1 MSTPAEQLAPPLPD
15 VARQPPPIPARRE
28 SRWFAPVLGPMLR
41 QRKLVLAM
49 GVMGVG
55 QLSAGIFHLPGVMCP
70 MLHGLG
76 VPCPGC
82 GATRACAA
90 MLRGDWHT
98 WLTMHA
104 LAPCFLLA
112 VFLFAT
118 AAVLPARPR
127 EAMIALIE
135 RIERLTGLTSLC
147 LALLMIY
154 WIARLLY
161 GPAQFARL
169 MRG

>member
-1 MSTPAEQLAPPLPD
+1 MCACAEQLGSPVTD
-15 VARQPPPIPARRE
+15 VAPPPIPRGRT
-28 SRWFAPVLGPMLR
+28 SPWFAPVIAPMLR
-41 QRKLVLAM
+41 QRKLVLVLGAM
-49 GVMGVG
+49 GVA

-76 VPCPGC
+76 IPCPGC

-90 MLRGDWHT
+90 MLQGDWHT
-98 WLTMHA
+98 WLRMHA

-112 VFLFAT
+112 VGLFAA

-127 EAMIALIE
+127 EAMIDVVE
-135 RIERLTGLTSLC
+135 RIERRTGLTSLM
-147 LALLMIY
+147 LAVLLVY

-169 MRG
+169 MGG